1 MRPGT
6 LDRTPPPF
14 FRQGPTALT
23 KLLLCTALSV
33 LCMVADLRWQVME
46 PVRAAAA
53 TVLLPVQQVVGAP
66 VQALSAL
73 AGYFRGLGEAR
84 ADADAAHAQLTA
96 QALTLARA
104 TELQAENERLRAL
117 LALGPALTVA
127 SQAAEV
133 LHESADLF
141 SRKVVINRGQTQGVL
156 PGSPVIDERGV
167 LGQVTRV
174 LPLTSEVTLLT
185 DRDAAIPV
193 INTRTQ
199 QRGAAFGGVQGA
211 NGAGMEL
218 RFAASNADIQVGD
231 QLVTSGLDGV
241 YPPGL
246 NVAQVA
252 LVRPQ
257 GNGSFAQVLLTPAG
271 AEGFHHVLVLQPL
284 RQAMSKD
291 QAAEVEQHT
300 AQAAA
305 VSRPASKRVGGRP

>member
-53 TVLLPVQQVVGAP
+53 TVLLPVQQVVAAP

-73 AGYFRGLGEAR
+73 AGYVRGLGEAR
-84 ADADAAHAQLTA
+84 ADADAAQAQLAA

-104 TELQAENERLRAL
+104 AELQSENERLRAL
-117 LALGPALTVA
+117 LALGPGLAVA

-133 LHESADLF
+133 LHESADLY
-141 SRKVVINRGQTQGVL
+141 SRKVVINRGQAQGVL

-174 LPLTSEVTLLT
+174 LPLTSEVTLLI

-199 QRGAAFGGVQGA
+199 QRGAAFGGMQGPD
-211 NGAGMEL
+211 GASMEL
-218 RFAASNADIQVGD
+218 RFTASNADIQPGD
-231 QLVTSGLDGV
+231 LLVTSGLDGV
-241 YPPGL
+241 YPAGL
-246 NVAQVA
+246 NVAQVSS
-252 LVRPQ
+252 VRPQ
-257 GNGSFAQVLLTPAG
+257 GNGGFAQVLLTPAG
-271 AEGFHHVLVLQPL
+271 SEGVRHVLVLQPL
-284 RQAMSKD
+284 RLALSKE
-291 QAAEVEQHT
+291 QAAEVEQH
-300 AQAAA
+300 ASQAASA
-305 VSRPASKRVGGRP
+305 SRPEPRRLGGRK